1 MTATLPARAAQPPV
15 AGRRRAAGGAAR
27 LGRTAA
33 LLAALFAILFPIL
46 WIALTALK
54 PASAIYSGA
63 LLFRP
68 TLDNFAT
75 LFAPPWTI
83 GAKLVN
89 STVVATG
96 TVAIAVPIATLAAYA
111 FSRFDFVLKRSLFF
125 LLLATQFIPAVVII
139 LPFFIMYRNLGLL
152 DTRWGLVIIDTAF
165 ATPFAT
171 WMLKGFM
178 DGVPRESEE
187 AALVDGAT
195 RLRVIADVVVPMVM
209 PGIVTA
215 AVFCFIVTWN
225 EFIFALILTRNN
237 AVTLTR
243 ALLLF
248 RTDHGDAWELMAS
261 AGLIVTLPMFVL
273 AILIQKHFER
283 GIMSGAVR

>member
-1 MTATLPARAAQPPV
+1 MTLAVRSRAADFG
-15 AGRRRAAGGAAR
+15 ASRRRKRVGVAHLVRA
-27 LGRTAA
+27 AA
-33 LLAALFAILFPIL
+33 LSAAIFAILFPIL

-54 PASAIYSGA
+54 PPDAIYSGA

-68 TLDNFAT
+68 TFENFVA

-83 GAKLVN
+83 GSKLVN
-89 STVVATG
+89 STVVALG
-96 TVAIAVPIATLAAYA
+96 TVAIAVPVATLAAYA

-139 LPFFIMYRNLGLL
+139 LPFFMMYRDLGLL
-152 DTRWGLVIIDTAF
+152 DTRWGLIIIDVAF

-195 RLRVIADVVVPMVM
+195 RLRVIVDIVVPMIM

-243 ALLLF
+243 GLLLF

-261 AGLIVTLPMFVL
+261 AGIIVTLPMFVL
-273 AILIQKHFER
+273 ALIVQKHFER